1 MSEIEISI
9 KHLSSKTYKLKVK
22 DDICVKEL
30 KALLEKETGF
40 KAAELKLIFKGKI
53 LTKEDDKLSELNV

>member
-1 MSEIEISI
+1 MSDIEINV

-22 DDICVKEL
+22 SDMSIKEL
-30 KALLEKETGF
+30 KALLEKESGL

-53 LTKEDDKLSELNV
+53 LT